1 MLNVW
6 TCLIVSLSQFSSKIS
21 RKSLKLERPW
31 QGLSQLFT
39 LKFWFLNLKK
49 YYLKQNIKG
58 LEYNRY
64 NIDDHNWR
72 RSHGVEVSWALG
84 VTSVLSRRPNSN
96 ERPGPEQVRLAGP
109 RCGGHWGGDTGS
121 PNIGHRL
128 RLDLRWAGKYTP
140 RNTPEDGMMNPPV
153 SSRKPSAHCGVAS
166 I

>member
-6 TCLIVSLSQFSSKIS
+6 TRLIVSLSQFSSKIS

-58 LEYNRY
+58 LKYNPY
-64 NIDDHNWR
+64 NIEVHNWR

-96 ERPGPEQVRLAGP
+96 ERPSPEPWDWPGPGVA
-109 RCGGHWGGDTGS
+109 DTGER
-121 PNIGHRL
+121 GHRL
-128 RLDLRWAGKYTP
+128 SEHRTP
-140 RNTPEDGMMNPPV
+140 TETGSQV
-153 SSRKPSAHCGVAS
+153 SRKIYSKKYSRGWDDES
-166 I
+166 